1 MEGMPIEQIRF
12 RNLNADEI
20 EVRRGRNVGKSG
32 KVELLLYKTARS
44 DYKLLTETVGV
55 FWKKYYK
62 AVNGMTVCG
71 IAIKNR
77 ATGEWVEREDVGAEQ
92 NFEKEKSLF
101 SDSFKRA
108 GFMWGIGIALYSA
121 PRIIVEPESDYT
133 TYEVEEIG
141 YDSNDRINLLKI
153 VDDNGNL
160 VFNMQDGKVL
170 KIQEPDRV
178 EVLRTVCGE
187 LKHAEGVDK
196 DELLRFFNYYSKK
209 ADNFD
214 SWNAKLVNR
223 LWGKWCDR
231 K

>member
-12 RNLNADEI
+12 RNLNADEV
-20 EVRRGRNVGKSG
+20 EVRRGRNVGKNG
-32 KVELLLYKTARS
+32 KVELLIFKTART

-108 GFMWGIGIALYSA
+108 GFMWGIGISLYSA
-121 PRIIVEPESDYT
+121 PRIIVEPESEYT

-141 YDSNDRINLLKI
+141 YDANDRINLLKI
-153 VDDNGNL
+153 VDNKGNL
-160 VFNMQDGKVL
+160 VFDMEDGKVL
-170 KIQEPDRV
+170 KAEQKTNKEKLYDFCVRIQKEGEP
-178 EVLRTVCGE
+178 EGE
-187 LKHAEGVDK
+187 IKKFYAYYKDK
-196 DELLRFFNYYSKK
+196 VGEWNSFNPQKQW
-209 ADNFD
+209 D
-214 SWNAKLVNR
+214 
-223 LWGKWCDR
+223 KWCDR

>member
-20 EVRRGRNVGKSG
+20 EVRRGRNVGKNG

-121 PRIIVEPESDYT
+121 PRIIVEPKSDYT
-133 TYEVEEIG
+133 TYEVAEIG

-153 VDDNGNL
+153 VDNNGSI

-170 KIQEPDRV
+170 DTKERTNRGKLWDYCVKIQQEGEP
-178 EVLRTVCGE
+178 EGE
-187 LKHAEGVDK
+187 IK
-196 DELLRFFNYYSKK
+196 RFFEFYKDKVNE
-209 ADNFD
+209 
-214 SWNAKLVNR
+214 WNVFNPEKQWN
-223 LWGKWCDR
+223 KWIN
-231 K
+231 KE